1 MAIVSVHQLRSFE
14 YSESKGSKGSVDM
27 KGSVDFIAKFDGEV
41 DFNVLVEDQTVWAT
55 LGNRPI
61 PMINDLELIGGIPF
75 YVTSRKF
82 SYFKGDEQER
92 AAKITIEYD
101 NKREEPQDPDEEKPG
116 QDADAETWKKIT
128 VSTEQ
133 QQVPMTDE
141 GDDGTMGGLPAR
153 NSAGDPMDGLTEN
166 RCLAKLTYTNSQVR
180 DPNFAWLLSFTN
192 KTNRQEFLGCTR
204 RTLLCQG
211 FNADYDDKRQ
221 LWTISVEWLYDPKQ
235 HVIKYYDKGLNE
247 KVDGQRRAILDAAN
261 NPVSKPVPL
270 DGFGRAVSI
279 ADATAYGPGV
289 ANPFLVELIAYP
301 YKEADMVD
309 IFAFGGI

>member
-1 MAIVSVHQLRSFE
+1 MAIISVNQLRSFE

-27 KGSVDFIAKFDGEV
+27 KGSVEFLAKFDGEV
-41 DFNVLVEDQTVWAT
+41 DFNVLVEDQTVWPG

-61 PMINDLELIGGIPF
+61 PLLNSLESIGGIPF

-82 SYFKGDEQER
+82 AYFKGDEQER

-101 NKREEPQDPDEEKPG
+101 NKREDPQDPDEQKPEG
-116 QDADAETWKKIT
+116 TDADTWKKIT
-128 VSTEQ
+128 VTTEQ
-133 QQVPMTDE
+133 QQTPLTDE
-141 GDDGTMGGLPAR
+141 GDDGTMGGKPPR

-166 RCLAKLTYTNSQVR
+166 RCRAKLTYTNSQVR

-192 KTNRQEFLGCTR
+192 KTNRNEFLGCTR

-235 HVIKYYDKGLNE
+235 HIVRYYDTGLNE
-247 KVDGQRRAILDAAN
+247 KVNGERRAILDAAN

-270 DGFGRAVSI
+270 DGFGKAVAI

-301 YKEADMVD
+301 YKETDMVD